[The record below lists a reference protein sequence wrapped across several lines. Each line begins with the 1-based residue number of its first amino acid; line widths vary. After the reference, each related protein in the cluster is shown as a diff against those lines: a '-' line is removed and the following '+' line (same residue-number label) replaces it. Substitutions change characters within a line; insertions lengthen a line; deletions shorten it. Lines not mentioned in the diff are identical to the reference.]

1 MNQTIRDALDKV
13 TKAADEYDEALQ
25 NAAQMAADAATQSE
39 HARLANE
46 EADQA
51 RQFEAGC
58 LTSFRDAVDEL
69 DAILTPPATSG
80 YRSPPR
86 RR

>member
-1 MNQTIRDALDKV
+1 MNQPIRDALDKV
-13 TKAADEYDEALQ
+13 TNAANDYDEALH
-25 NAAQMAADAATQSE
+25 NSAQMAADAATQSE

-51 RQFEAGC
+51 RQLEAGC
-58 LTSFRDAVDEL
+58 LSALRDAVDEL

-86 RR
+86 RK